1 MKHIEKELDVSQRRA
16 CKVVEQPRSTQRYA
30 KRDDAEEREIVQ
42 RLQALSRKHPRY
54 GYRFMTALLR
64 REGMKINRKRV
75 RRLWREA
82 GLKVP
87 AKTVKKR
94 RLGGSENACFRR
106 RAERQNH
113 VWSYDFVMDQTSDG
127 RRLKILGVVDEYTR
141 ECLALEVERC
151 MEAVDV
157 IEVLRKII
165 AERGA
170 PENIRSDNGGEFI
183 AQAVREYLRS
193 SGAQTLYIEPG
204 APWENAYSETFNSRF
219 GDEVLKREVFDT
231 LLEAKVLVKNYRR
244 EYNEERPHSALN
256 YMTPA
261 EFAAQCSVSLKLG
274 SSRLAP
280 AAPPPSSPA
289 ELGSATDADSDG
301 AAGLEGSPV
310 LGKTLITAGT

>member
-1 MKHIEKELDVSQRRA
+1 MKHVEKELDVSQRRA
-16 CKVVEQPRSTQRYA
+16 CQVVEQPRSTQRYV
-30 KRDDAEEREIVQ
+30 KREDGQNWEIVK
-42 RLQALSRKHPRY
+42 RLQALSRQHPRY

-64 REGMKINRKRV
+64 REGKKINRKRV
-75 RRLWREA
+75 QRLWREA

-87 AKTVKKR
+87 AKSVKKR

-106 RAERQNH
+106 RAERVNH

-151 MEAVDV
+151 IEAVDV

-165 AERGA
+165 AVRGV

-183 AQAVREYLRS
+183 AEAVRKYLEQN
-193 SGAQTLYIEPG
+193 GANTLYIEPG

-231 LLEAKVLVKNYRR
+231 LPEAKVLVAKYRK
-244 EYNEERPHSALN
+244 EYNEERPHSSLN
-256 YMTPA
+256 YATPA
-261 EFAAQCSVSLKLG
+261 EFAARCSVSLKFG

-280 AAPPPSSPA
+280 AAPPQSSPA
-289 ELGSATDADSDG
+289 ELVSATDADSDG
-301 AAGLEGSPV
+301 AAGLGGSPV
-310 LGKTLITAGT
+310 LGKTLITTGT